1 MIWPPPVVCPLPMF
15 DTVSDPRLPPPDE
28 GCCWGCP
35 NVDPPALGLS
45 CAVPGGGLFVGGF
58 VPNKPGLVPPGPD
71 KPGFGV
77 GMLIWASP
85 GCTIFQSDSPVMGS
99 LYFLRRKRMWL
110 VSSSCSTDN
119 G

>member
-1 MIWPPPVVCPLPMF
+1 MF
-15 DTVSDPRLPPPDE
+15 DVFSDPRLPAPC
-28 GCCWGCP
+28 GWP
-35 NVDPPALGLS
+35 NPGPLGLS
-45 CAVPGGGLFVGGF
+45 CAVPEGGGFAPGGLVPGGF
-58 VPNKPGLVPPGPD
+58 GPDNPGLVPPGPD

-85 GCTIFQSDSPVMGS
+85 ACTIFQSDSPVMGS
-99 LYFLRRKRMWL
+99 LYFLRRKRIWL